1 MASRKIIIPL
11 SLSKDEPS
19 VDQHAKPMK
28 QKILATIIL
37 SICILLLPGCGDTIV
52 PPSQL
57 PEAITSFVKEHFPEE
72 SITYA
77 VKDRKIYGTKYHIEL
92 VNGAK
97 IEFDTDNVWDKIY
110 CQNQPVPS
118 TAVPMAITAYTQK
131 NYPSIAIIMI
141 DKEDHGYEVEL
152 ITGINLRFNEH
163 GAIINKD
170 IKR

>member
-19 VDQHAKPMK
+19 ADQHAKPMK

-72 SITYA
+72 SITY
-77 VKDRKIYGTKYHIEL
+77 VEL

-97 IEFDTDNVWDKIY
+97 IEFDTDNVWDKID

-152 ITGINLRFNEH
+152 ITGINLKFNEH